1 MVSREEYE
9 KLLEENKRLREQLDY
24 LMRKMFGK
32 SSEKTELTQEG
43 QTSLFD
49 DDGVFTEPE
58 TTGKQT
64 ETVTYTRSKKR
75 TTRQE

>member
-1 MVSREEYE
+1 MADMVSREEYE

-49 DDGVFTEPE
+49 DDGGSPVNKIDNLNRDFF
-58 TTGKQT
+58 
-64 ETVTYTRSKKR
+64 VLCHD
-75 TTRQE
+75 